1 MEFIVH
7 FVNNIKKAAQ
17 RLSHGVQFTH
27 GPQCEKEKK
36 KRRRSWA
43 VKSLL
48 RLSISFSLIL
58 ILIKKGS
65 HEENCSG
72 ES

>member
-7 FVNNIKKAAQ
+7 FVNNTKKAAQ

-36 KRRRSWA
+36 NKKKKLGGEVSSSPIHQLQSHSHPHKKR
-43 VKSLL
+43 
-48 RLSISFSLIL
+48 
-58 ILIKKGS
+58 
-65 HEENCSG
+65 